1 MTWTETNLSDVL
13 CYLLAPATTSTST
26 RVTELQTTASCKCL
40 WYGLILFSIL
50 ERLFLT
56 HLQCYFITVFCK
68 LSLQWVSE
76 AYILKPKENVKTVDC
91 KNSVNTLILK
101 KYLHVSTGFI
111 YCPCTIFPSHEISV
125 TFWNDCIERWNS
137 NLPDKNKGLQIV
149 TLAGKETE
157 KKKSSVFSCW
167 VSNSAIMPGKDLGYT
182 LEIGMHRNSTIT

>member
-1 MTWTETNLSDVL
+1 MGYDSNDRPICGSFSTRMLLNGKNMILATRIWMPTSFLSWTETNLSDAL
-13 CYLLAPATTSTST
+13 SYLLVPSTTSTTT

-91 KNSVNTLILK
+91 KNSVNALILK
-101 KYLHVSTGFI
+101 KYLHVSTAFI
-111 YCPCTIFPSHEISV
+111 ALAESSQVMKFLH
-125 TFWNDCIERWNS
+125 FLER
-137 NLPDKNKGLQIV
+137 LH
-149 TLAGKETE
+149 GKMEFKFTRPE
-157 KKKSSVFSCW
+157 
-167 VSNSAIMPGKDLGYT
+167 
-182 LEIGMHRNSTIT
+182 